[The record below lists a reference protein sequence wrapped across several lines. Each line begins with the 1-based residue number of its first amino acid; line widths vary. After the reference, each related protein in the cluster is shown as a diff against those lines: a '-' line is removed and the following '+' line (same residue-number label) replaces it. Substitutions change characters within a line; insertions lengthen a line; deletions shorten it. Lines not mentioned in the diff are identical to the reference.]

1 MDDAFEILDPQNA
14 QNLLKRFL
22 PEARRKGQSL
32 FAGGRV
38 NDFQVIKPGSRYN
51 TFVEDPADVL
61 LPVKL
66 CYDPEEGWTGT
77 CSCGKGPLCAHVYAS
92 LRSLVAE
99 HSNAVVRSLSASRP
113 TQAAASALAAKD
125 AAEPGLARRLRA
137 AVNRPLNA
145 AENRFIRKVQA
156 AYKRSMQRGNISVW
170 DFAEMEL
177 PLEGYSWN
185 TLQIWPA
192 FPKDEFEFW
201 LYVARTAQKNSMEV
215 PEFMLPITDF
225 TALEEKIARWERQ
238 QEVTR
243 WNDALER
250 TKWEMPTGSVAD
262 IARGETELRMV
273 IGPDAARL
281 EWRRPGR
288 EAFEPLKGAQISR
301 INDEERTGWL
311 RFTTESSLMW
321 QLLAQRFFYTS
332 SSQLRYAD
340 NEAAMP
346 LGRVLRAK
354 LLENQV
360 VTMTGEPLS
369 RPAEPLRWEMTPA
382 EDEGQDYRFRLIQA
396 DGSAVPE
403 ILRVIPGEPSLYLT
417 ANALFQGP
425 KEWEHLLDPMK
436 ENRIPAPAIERA
448 TGVSFLQSL
457 GVPLP
462 ARVAERVQT
471 LPLEV
476 IINCELAPSYM
487 GGRTEECV
495 FQVRAAAED
504 GHSETWNGAQWTFNE
519 ELQRVKKPAKRS
531 TSIVLYD
538 RKAAAQIPVLLS
550 SLNLKSDSWTGRLA
564 LRVTKKF
571 PEVFSEW
578 LKTVPPQITVQLAGE
593 LASFASADVSGSVK
607 LDVKETE
614 IDWFDLRVVLDVTD
628 TTLSQEEIR
637 LLLNAKGNYV
647 RLNGK
652 GWRRLQ
658 FDLTEDE
665 NDRLARLGLNPRELS
680 DEPQRLHAL
689 QLADDAAKKFMPEQQ
704 VAQIQRRAAELKAR
718 VAPAL
723 PSAITAELRPYQ
735 LEGFHFL
742 AYLSTNRFGG
752 ILADDMGLGKTLQT
766 LAWLVWL
773 REESRKTATA
783 EPAEIAPS
791 LVVCPKSVMDNWQA
805 EAQRFTPG
813 LRVKG
818 WGPGEL
824 SQFPSK
830 LADADLHVIN
840 YNQLRTVGENLV
852 SVRWLTLIL
861 DEGQYIKNPSS
872 QTALVARAMR
882 AEHRLVLSGT
892 PIENRLMDLWSL
904 MAFAMPGVLGSR
916 AQFGRS
922 YDAKGDPFAR
932 KRLSS
937 RVRPFLLRRT
947 KTQVA
952 KDLPDRTEE
961 DLFCEIEGEQKA
973 LYRAELKRA
982 QQMLLRIQTQKELAQ
997 QHFHFLTSLLRLRQI
1012 CCHPRLINGNSPEM
1026 GAKTEA
1032 LLEQLE
1038 PLMEEGQKVLVFSQF
1053 VELLQLLKPPIEER
1067 GWPIFYLA
1075 GETENR
1081 GDLVKRFQAAEGPA
1095 VFLISLKAG
1104 GFGLNLTAASYV
1116 ILFDPW
1122 WNPAVE
1128 NQAID
1133 RTHRIGQVNKVIA
1146 YRLLI
1151 KNSIEE
1157 KIRALQ
1163 KQKNALAQD
1172 ILGEERFAQSL
1183 TLQDLQFLLAD

>member
-1 MDDAFEILDPQNA
+1 MEEPFEILDPQNA
-14 QNLLKRFL
+14 QAFLKKF
-22 PEARRKGQSL
+22 PNEARKKGQTL
-32 FAGGRV
+32 FGSGRV
-38 NDFQVIKPGSRYN
+38 NNLQAIKPGTQYDVS
-51 TFVEDPADVL
+51 VEDPLDVL

-66 CYDPEEGWTGT
+66 HYDAEEGWTGS
-77 CSCGKGPLCAHVYAS
+77 CSCPKGPLCAHVYAS
-92 LRSLVAE
+92 VRNLLAE
-99 HSNAVVRSLSASRP
+99 HSSAVVRSLSSSRP
-113 TQAAASALAAKD
+113 TQAAVTALAAKD
-125 AAEPGLARRLRA
+125 AGEPGLARRLRA
-137 AVNRPLNA
+137 AVNRPLTGE
-145 AENRFIRKVQA
+145 ENRFVRKVQT
-156 AYKRSMQRGNISVW
+156 AYKRSMQRGGITVW
-170 DFAEMEL
+170 DFAEMGM
-177 PLEGYSWN
+177 PLGGYAWN
-185 TLQIWPA
+185 ALQIWPA

-201 LYVARTAQKNSMEV
+201 LYVARTAQKQMIQF

-225 TALEEKIARWERQ
+225 TALEEKIARWERE

-243 WNDALER
+243 WNQALER
-250 TKWEMPTGSVAD
+250 TNWEAPALVAD
-262 IARGETELRMV
+262 LARGETELRMV
-273 IGPDAARL
+273 IGPDAAHL

-288 EAFEPLKGAQISR
+288 EAFEPLKGAQVSR

-311 RFTTESSLMW
+311 RFTTEGSLMW

-332 SSQLRYAD
+332 SAQLRYTD
-340 NEAAMP
+340 QEAGVP

-354 LLENQV
+354 LLENHV
-360 VTMTGEPLS
+360 VTATGEPLA
-369 RPAEPLRWEMTPA
+369 RPTEPLRWEMIPA
-382 EDEGQDYRFRLIQA
+382 ENEGQDYRFRLVQA
-396 DGSAVPE
+396 EGSPTPE
-403 ILRVIPGEPSLYLT
+403 ILKVIQGEPALYLT
-417 ANALFQGP
+417 ANALYKGP
-425 KEWEHLLDPMK
+425 KEWESLLDPMK
-436 ENRIPAPAIERA
+436 ENRIPAPAIEAA

-457 GVPLP
+457 GVPFP
-462 ARVAERVQT
+462 PRVVDRVQT

-476 IINCELAPSYM
+476 IIQCDLAPSYR

-495 FQVRAAAED
+495 FEVRAAAGD
-504 GHSETWNGAQWTFNE
+504 GHEETWNGSFWIRNDSSQP
-519 ELQRVKKPAKRS
+519 RKK
-531 TSIVLYD
+531 TSKSGAPIVLYD
-538 RKAAAQIPVLLS
+538 RQNAGQIPALLS
-550 SLNLKSDSWTGRLA
+550 SLGLKADSWTGKLS

-571 PEVFSEW
+571 PEIFSEW
-578 LKTVPPQITVQLAGE
+578 LKSVPPQITVQLGGE
-593 LASFASADVSGSVK
+593 LASFATADVAGSVK

-628 TTLSQEEIR
+628 TTLSQDEIR
-637 LLLNAKGNYV
+637 LLLHAKGNYV
-647 RLNGK
+647 RLTGK

-658 FDLTEDE
+658 FNLTEDE
-665 NDRLARLGLNPRELS
+665 NERLARLGLNPRELS

-689 QLADDAAKKFMPEQQ
+689 QLADEAAKKFMPEQQ

-773 REESRKTATA
+773 REESHQNAKGEAA
-783 EPAEIAPS
+783 AIAPS

-813 LRVKG
+813 LRVKA
-818 WGPGEL
+818 WAAGEL
-824 SQFPSK
+824 NQLPAH
-830 LADADLHVIN
+830 LTGADLHVIN
-840 YNQLRTVGENLV
+840 YNQLRTIGESLM

-872 QTALVARAMR
+872 QTAMVARAMR

-916 AQFGRS
+916 TQFGRS

-997 QHFHFLTSLLRLRQI
+997 QQFHFLTSLLRLRQI
-1012 CCHPRLINGNSPEM
+1012 CCHPRLINASSPEM
-1026 GAKTEA
+1026 GAKAEA

-1038 PLMEEGQKVLVFSQF
+1038 PLMEEGHKVLIFSQF

-1075 GETENR
+1075 GDTENR
-1081 GDLVKRFQAAEGPA
+1081 GELVKRFQSAEGPG